1 MLYFYFRPERE
12 TLDIIAVW
20 LGVMPYIVIEH
31 VTECHYWSCS
41 IKSLIMAKLNKFHL
55 VTWPNQFQS
64 FELI

>member
-31 VTECHYWSCS
+31 VTECHYW
-41 IKSLIMAKLNKFHL
+41 
-55 VTWPNQFQS
+55 
-64 FELI
+64 